1 MNFTFNKKKY
11 TFQPKLVPLISFI
24 IALLILLSLSFWQV
38 KRLVWKTNLIEQRV
52 SNFEADPKNLN
63 EIIKPQ
69 ENEFKKVFVKGQ
81 LLNEFEFFMPAL
93 SKNGN
98 NGFHIIVP
106 LQVEKQKLILFDT
119 GWVPLR
125 KKEKNTRLN
134 HLIKGEKKFT
144 AVIRLPGRKG
154 YFQPE
159 NDNIK
164 NFWFFVEPE
173 LMEKT
178 ISKKLESNF
187 YLETFNNGPN
197 GYPLGNQTRIYLRN
211 NHLQYAITWFLIALS
226 LVGVFLFA
234 SIRKK

>member
-134 HLIKGEKKFT
+134 HLIKGEKK
-144 AVIRLPGRKG
+144 
-154 YFQPE
+154 
-159 NDNIK
+159 
-164 NFWFFVEPE
+164 
-173 LMEKT
+173 
-178 ISKKLESNF
+178 
-187 YLETFNNGPN
+187 
-197 GYPLGNQTRIYLRN
+197 IYCS
-211 NHLQYAITWFLIALS
+211 Y
-226 LVGVFLFA
+226 
-234 SIRKK
+234 